1 MLKNFVYLNLCIL
14 QDLAIARDA
23 LLRRA
28 DSSILQMQAL
38 QQDLQSIMEDEGALE
53 PHHPAGQI
61 PPTLLDWEIAP
72 DLSFGSVNSSLDE
85 KSLRGS
91 LDQNSFCLNSNCASV
106 RRKYDQLVQRIM
118 KFSQMRS
125 SESSISNT
133 STPRGEISDID
144 KEEMDCKNVTRDLN
158 DDNDRFVE
166 NTDPEIPMIQRI
178 TSIHLEHSVRAP
190 CNESGNLLGLSSD
203 QFVVEDVTNSRE
215 NNDIILDEIVSE
227 SSNMLRMKSDHK
239 RTDLKKKRVHSNQE
253 AEGHFSETESECET
267 EDFSE
272 SSVTFEYDQLHSCNS
287 EFSTGVTDKNVHPF
301 NECKF
306 SKSVIKRHM
315 SENDVGAGDELVS
328 GEQWLSDSGITS
340 DRESVAYVQGNQESF
355 CDRSEGQFVNE
366 IKKNSVDLDT
376 LDLTQVSGFE
386 TAVDDVF
393 EDSDRGVS
401 EIMQSDRVNLLA
413 LTNNADLIQEQDKF
427 IAEMSPMEEQPP
439 GSAVP
444 AVTDENRNNSNVTG
458 EDKGDFFEEVIPRV
472 KRKTG
477 NPLKDINFKFD
488 SLKKEELELEMVKPD
503 FMSVQNVQNSSP
515 AMQTGFYELESPEH
529 EEYIQ
534 SSSPLP
540 TSEEIRP
547 ASETGSPNMFVNEDI
562 ERDPNTIMDNMNLD
576 VPAQPTQFSEGKQS
590 YENAVFDVLNS
601 ICPGTNPIKLE
612 REVNEEMLIPVIQ
625 NFENA
630 AQDFGDSVSGDD
642 IQELLNKIKSLETE
656 LSTVKI
662 ENKHMNE
669 KLKEDENLNN
679 IIAELKKNNDIL
691 LLKQGEQL
699 QELEKV
705 NFLKTSLNEQ
715 VEKLKKELESLQSIN
730 VQIKEQF
737 EQLKIEFDNCTG
749 ELEKVKINE
758 ASQTALMEKQKCEN
772 RDLEKSLLNLKTEL
786 KAGESYV
793 EDAIKIRDQALLD
806 RNKLLKDYEER
817 ETEMIVEK
825 QDVQEQVIS
834 LTNQVTACQSEN
846 KHIMD
851 QVDKLKEVNEMQ
863 KLNFEKELSA
873 LNQVNDS
880 LNIKIEDL
888 DKSNTIEKK
897 LLNEKI
903 GALQEENIIVRKIT
917 EEQHL
922 QINQV
927 NSDRDD
933 LIQNALKERD
943 QALLERNSIEN
954 SFSKLQKDYELK
966 ESEMRSEKQLYEEK
980 FISLTIQITACQSEN
995 KQLKEHVGQLKEVNE
1010 IQKLEFDKDGLAVKE
1025 MNETLNIEI
1034 ENINKSYTTE
1044 KESLNVTIEA
1054 LQKANNR
1061 LHKIT
1066 EELHLQIDKI
1076 NSDREGI
1083 LEDAI
1088 RLRDQALTDK
1098 DNLQSSFD
1106 RLQKDCEKNESETQS
1121 GKQALEVQITSLTNQ
1136 IATRESE
1143 NEQMKDQVGQL
1154 KEVNE
1159 QQKLDFNEELTTV
1172 KQVHD
1177 SLTVKIEDINK
1188 SNKLE
1193 KDSLNETIGALKEEN
1208 NRLHGITQELYLQ
1221 IDKVNSDSE
1230 NLIRKFDIKVEECKQ
1245 SQEDVGKLK
1254 TYVEKLNET
1263 IIKNEVESSILVN
1276 KHKNVELEIKLLRES
1291 YDNLESQKASD
1302 SEKLS
1307 RYENQISEQQ
1317 IKIGKLELSLQGNI
1331 MNVPKPH
1338 MIDEDTETE
1347 FSSSVVHLTHKAE
1360 SASVDEFSKEMKKV
1374 QSENYTL
1381 ESSLR
1386 KSKEINEEN
1395 EWAINEL
1402 ASQVEELEN
1411 ERSNLQSEIE
1421 LGSLKISK
1429 LQEKHEQEIEKL
1441 LLEKSLIKTEVSN
1454 LTEKLETLSNKFV
1467 PYRDNSELERLKI
1480 ELQKA
1485 YVEKSDLE
1493 TKLKMKIDSDGHE
1506 NKELTQRVFSLEKE
1520 KSDLDVLIRYNRETF
1535 DKEKAEL
1542 LEMYNDLKNEVDA
1555 LIENK
1560 KSLEDELCTL
1570 KELLEDGLDVKE
1582 SDPSRELTL
1591 EDLEEM
1597 QELRDSI
1604 DNLKKDIKEK
1614 DHYVRKLEEHLL
1626 NIDMGLPNTAST
1638 PKPTMSL
1645 GEPVISKSF
1654 SHKHHVFH
1662 EFAKWGSG
1670 SDRHNLSLPSEASGN
1685 MNKIDHS
1692 DLDHSTLSE
1701 NKFAAKL
1708 GGERT
1713 RKLTSSIHS
1722 DTELMTSSRDSFDT
1736 SERIRS
1742 GLKPE
1747 EDGHLALELKQFELV
1762 DEITNLRKDFRE
1774 TKAIYEQETALLTE
1788 ALDREKAV
1796 KENRKQS
1803 LTKVTDDMNVIDLE
1817 KTVQT
1822 DLVRARQDI
1831 ALLRKENNILRIENE
1846 RWLNRIKEQEQIVLE
1861 LRERLTRN
1869 TSGIEEIEEVFGK
1882 QLALLQKQREE
1893 LIDKIRDRDQEN
1905 SKLSITIGEKSL
1917 IEDSLRREKEILS
1930 FRLHEKS
1937 DLEKELNDKQL
1948 ALEKQKLLQ
1957 KHLEEVIY
1965 QKDIN
1970 ERNLMKQKRLLEE
1983 ELLEI
1988 ESKVRDRE
1996 ENLGF
2001 EKNQLLDELRDK
2013 PKKSR
2018 SETSESQDDRL
2029 SVCSDSSV
2037 SDQQIGRLE
2046 LMLEEVEKQHKHAV
2060 NVLRDK
2066 LQSKYDRREKALR
2079 QRHAGALSGLQLEQ
2093 KKQVN

>member
-1 MLKNFVYLNLCIL
+1 
-14 QDLAIARDA
+14 
-23 LLRRA
+23 
-28 DSSILQMQAL
+28 
-38 QQDLQSIMEDEGALE
+38 MEDEGALE

-133 STPRGEISDID
+133 STPRGEMSDID
-144 KEEMDCKNVTRDLN
+144 KEEMDCKKVARDLN
-158 DDNDRFVE
+158 DDIDRFVE

-190 CNESGNLLGLSSD
+190 CNESGSFLGLSSD

-227 SSNMLRMKSDHK
+227 SSNMLHMDSDHK

-253 AEGHFSETESECET
+253 AEGHFSETESESET

-315 SENDVGAGDELVS
+315 SENDVGDGDELVS
-328 GEQWLSDSGITS
+328 REQWLSDSGITS
-340 DRESVAYVQGNQESF
+340 DRESVAYVQGNGESM

-376 LDLTQVSGFE
+376 LDLTHVSGFE

-393 EDSDRGVS
+393 EDSDRSVS

-413 LTNNADLIQEQDKF
+413 LTNSADLIQEQDKF

-444 AVTDENRNNSNVTG
+444 AVTDENRNSSNVTG

-488 SLKKEELELEMVKPD
+488 SLKKEDLELEMVKPE
-503 FMSVQNVQNSSP
+503 FISVQNVENSSP

-529 EEYIQ
+529 DEYIQ

-540 TSEEIRP
+540 SSEEIRP
-547 ASETGSPNMFVNEDI
+547 ASETGSPNMFVDEGI

-601 ICPGTNPIKLE
+601 ICPGTNPIKIE
-612 REVNEEMLIPVIQ
+612 REVNEEVLIPVIQ

-630 AQDFGDSVSGDD
+630 AHDFCDSKSGDD
-642 IQELLNKIKSLETE
+642 IQELLSKIKSLETE
-656 LSTVKI
+656 LSSVKI

-669 KLKEDENLNN
+669 KLKEDENLNKT
-679 IIAELKKNNDIL
+679 IAELKKNNEIL
-691 LLKQGEQL
+691 LLKQDEQI
-699 QELEKV
+699 QELEKI
-705 NFLKTSLNEQ
+705 NFLKTSLNKQ
-715 VEKLKKELESLQSIN
+715 VDKLKKEHECLQSIN

-737 EQLKIEFDNCTG
+737 EQLKIEFDDCSG

-772 RDLEKSLLNLKTEL
+772 SDLEKAILNLKTEL

-793 EDAIKIRDQALLD
+793 EDAMKIRDQALLD

-825 QDVQEQVIS
+825 QCFQEQVIS

-851 QVDKLKEVNEMQ
+851 QVDKLKDVNEMQ

-922 QINQV
+922 QINKV

-933 LIQNALKERD
+933 LIQNALKEKD

-966 ESEMRSEKQLYEEK
+966 ESEMRSEKQLYKEK
-980 FISLTIQITACQSEN
+980 FISLTNQITACQSEN

-1010 IQKLEFDKDGLAVKE
+1010 IQKLEFDKEGLAVKE
-1025 MNETLNIEI
+1025 LNETLNMEK

-1044 KESLNVTIEA
+1044 KESLNATIEA
-1054 LQKANNR
+1054 LQRENNR

-1088 RLRDQALTDK
+1088 RLRDQALSDN

-1121 GKQALEVQITSLTNQ
+1121 EKQALEEQITSLTNQ

-1143 NEQMKDQVGQL
+1143 NEQMKDQVDRL

-1159 QQKLDFNEELTTV
+1159 QQKLDFNEQLTHV
-1172 KQVHD
+1172 KQVND
-1177 SLTVKIEDINK
+1177 ILTIKVEDL
-1188 SNKLE
+1188 NKLE
-1193 KDSLNETIGALKEEN
+1193 KDSLNETIVALKEEN

-1245 SQEDVGKLK
+1245 SQKDVGKLK
-1254 TYVEKLNET
+1254 TYVEKLNE
-1263 IIKNEVESSILVN
+1263 IIIENEVENSILVN
-1276 KHKNVELEIKLLRES
+1276 KHKNVELEIKKLRES

-1307 RYENQISEQQ
+1307 RYENQVSEQQ
-1317 IKIGKLELSLQGNI
+1317 IKIGKLELSLQRNI

-1338 MIDEDTETE
+1338 MKDEETETE
-1347 FSSSVVHLTHKAE
+1347 FCSRVVHLTHKPE

-1374 QSENYTL
+1374 QSVNNTL

-1411 ERSNLQSEIE
+1411 EKSNLQLEIE
-1421 LGSLKISK
+1421 LGSLKMSK
-1429 LQEKHEQEIEKL
+1429 LEEKHEQEIEKL

-1493 TKLKMKIDSDGHE
+1493 TKLKMKIESDGHE
-1506 NKELTQRVFSLEKE
+1506 HKELTQRVFSLEKE

-1555 LIENK
+1555 LIANK

-1654 SHKHHVFH
+1654 SYKHHVFH

-1685 MNKIDHS
+1685 TNKIDHS

-1722 DTELMTSSRDSFDT
+1722 DTELMTSSRDSYDA

-1803 LTKVTDDMNVIDLE
+1803 LTKVTDDTNVIDSA
-1817 KTVQT
+1817 

-1831 ALLRKENNILRIENE
+1831 SLLRKENNILRIENE

-1965 QKDIN
+1965 QKDVN

-2066 LQSKYDRREKALR
+2066 LQSKYDRQEKALR